1 MAGPWVEMSTG
12 IHHTFSTTIATE
24 ISVINATTTAI
35 ASAITLPLLYGGTS
49 LLRRNVPRCSASRSS
64 RWPPALSGLQNNSRP
79 RPQGPSRRFESE
91 IEGLRLLGAHGD
103 FLFLSPV
110 GRRPALDCVVPRRE
124 SFDSECP
131 VAPRN

>member
-12 IHHTFSTTIATE
+12 IHPSSTTTPATE
-24 ISVINATTTAI
+24 ISVITPPPPATATPI
-35 ASAITLPLLYGGTS
+35 LSPLFEGGPPS
-49 LLRRNVPRCSASRSS
+49 PRRNVPHCSASRSS
-64 RWPPALSGLQNNSRP
+64 RWPPALSRLQNNSRP

-110 GRRPALDCVVPRRE
+110 GRRPGLDRVVPRRE
-124 SFDSECP
+124 SFDRECP